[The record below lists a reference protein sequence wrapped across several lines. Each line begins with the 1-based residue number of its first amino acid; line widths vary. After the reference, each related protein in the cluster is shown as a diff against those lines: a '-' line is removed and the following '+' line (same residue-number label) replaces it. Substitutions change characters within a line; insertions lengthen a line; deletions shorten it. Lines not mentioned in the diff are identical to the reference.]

1 MFRFGDFEL
10 DPGSFELRRA
20 GRPVRIETRPLEL
33 LLLLLER
40 HPDLVPRSEIAERLW
55 GRDVFVD
62 VETSVNTAIRKV
74 RRALGD
80 SAGAPSYIVRV
91 PGKGYRFA
99 AAVESNRPST
109 VTRLAVLP
117 FENLT
122 GDPSREY
129 LMDGITEEAIAVL
142 GQIDPLRLAVVGR
155 TSVMAYKRSTRPVVE
170 IARELDAQYLLESSF
185 RAEGTRVRVTSR
197 LIRAAD
203 QVPLWSGTFDS
214 EPASLLEFERELC
227 AALAAQ
233 IRLQIAPAQIAALE
247 RRQTRDP
254 EAYHL
259 YLQGRYFWN
268 QLTAATTRQAVEC
281 FAKATTRDPEYA
293 LAWSGIADAHAAS
306 PISGDAA
313 PATVGPMA
321 VRAAARALAADPAL
335 AAAHTSMGSVD
346 FFVTWQWPASEGHH
360 RRGLEI
366 DPHYAHGHR
375 MLGIL
380 LSHMGRHDEALA
392 SIRRARELD
401 PLYVM
406 HQSLSS
412 QIAFSARQYD
422 EAVQFA
428 RRAVAIDPG
437 FWIAR
442 LHLAQ
447 ALIETGE
454 TAEAFEALDTA
465 GRLAGNSKI
474 LALRGYLLARTGRR
488 QDAVDVLRT
497 LDEIGRER
505 YVPAYASALVH
516 LALGDPEA
524 ACEHLERALAARD
537 VHLIFLPVDVKWD
550 PLRDNE
556 RFVRIVAQC
565 GFGERRR

>member
-1 MFRFGDFEL
+1 MFRFGEFEL
-10 DPGSFELRRA
+10 DAGSFELRRA
-20 GRPVRIETRPLEL
+20 GQPVRIEKRPLEL
-33 LLLLLER
+33 LMLLVES
-40 HPDLVPRSEIAERLW
+40 HPDLVPRSVIAERLW

-62 VETSVNTAIRKV
+62 IDASVNTAIRKV

-80 SAGAPSYIVRV
+80 SSGASSYILRV

-99 AAVESNRPST
+99 AAVALDQSST

-122 GDPSREY
+122 GDATREY
-129 LMDGITEEAIAVL
+129 LVDSITEEAIAVL
-142 GQIDPLRLAVVGR
+142 GQMDPLRLAVVGR
-155 TSVMAYKRSTRPVVE
+155 TSVMAYKNKARPPAE
-170 IARELDAQYLLESSF
+170 IARELDAEYLLESSF
-185 RAEGTRVRVTSR
+185 RAEGARVRVTSR

-214 EPASLLEFERELC
+214 EPASLLEFERDLC

-233 IRLQIAPAQIAALE
+233 IRLQIAPGQMAALE

-259 YLQGRYFWN
+259 YLQGRHLWN

-281 FAKATTRDPEYA
+281 FAKATTRDPRYA

-306 PISGDAA
+306 PITGDAA
-313 PATVGPMA
+313 PLTVGPMA
-321 VRAAARALAADPAL
+321 VHAAERALASDPEL

-346 FFVTWQWPASEGHH
+346 FFITWRWDASEAHH
-360 RRGLEI
+360 RRSLEI
-366 DPHYAHGHR
+366 DTHYAHGHR

-380 LSHMGRHDEALA
+380 LSHMERHDEALA
-392 SIRRARELD
+392 EIRRARELD

-406 HQSLSS
+406 HQSLSA
-412 QIAFSARQYD
+412 QIAFSARRFQ

-437 FWIAR
+437 FWIAW

-454 TAEAFEALDTA
+454 ISEALEALDTA

-474 LALRGYLLARTGRR
+474 LSLRGYLLARTGAPQRAR
-488 QDAVDVLRT
+488 DVLRT
-497 LDEIGRER
+497 LEEIGRER
-505 YVPAYASALVH
+505 YVPPYASAVVH
-516 LALGDPEA
+516 LALGEHDA
-524 ACEHLERALAARD
+524 ACGALERALAARD

-550 PLRDNE
+550 ALRNDE
-556 RFVRIVAQC
+556 RFTRIVAQC
-565 GFGERRR
+565 GFGERQE